1 MSRRSSTSS
10 LLRLSLLLAALCAAA
25 ALPAQAQ
32 DFPIGSKGASVQLDA
47 PWDRKKLD
55 KDLGEDQFQRV
66 EGRGFLSRGSQV
78 YVVAMEIAGLLED
91 EADYRTAM
99 DDHCSVGNGEP
110 IVVAKEP
117 GWTRVSRVFDTT
129 LNGVACAFRNE
140 LLVGDGLAYHLMTWS
155 VKSQRK
161 QLDAQVQGFLAGF
174 EFPPVDSEH
183 GKGLAPV
190 VRTVIAGDHAIDY
203 AVRPSLLREAKP
215 DDGELAEWRSADDEQ
230 LVAIF
235 AVDGYRTLPTIVD
248 GERDTLGKW
257 DATYKESA
265 RGEFEVDGVRC
276 AWLLGAR
283 DGQAIKSV
291 HLPLSGSKSLT
302 VRWLADGAAD
312 AFRPAREAL
321 FQSLRLRKLD
331 GGIAL
336 PDLPAP
342 TPTVANSALDRF
354 LRGGADRLAPIA
366 MSGVMGTQR
375 AGDGWLLWN
384 WQDLHEVTADGHRQ
398 LLDGD
403 DGFRF
408 AAKWRGQTLVGGHDG
423 AVRPLQGDGLGAPM
437 FDAEAACVA
446 GDDLWLLR
454 RGGSPLDG
462 VATAAADVALVRRA
476 ATGGETTLGAFPC
489 GNVAELA
496 IDAASAHLLV
506 RVDRTVA
513 GWMQVTPSYA
523 PKLLLVPLASPTPR
537 ELGDWTA
544 LGAIAAAADGWLV
557 TGTPRGA
564 AAGVWL
570 VRNDGGREPLLL
582 APIGSLRALAAD
594 ATSLTVLTGTGMG
607 QQRLVALTRDACRRD
622 GVRCQ
627 PFANAQ
633 LAKIGER
640 LLAALGSRPPRTADD
655 VKAARAAADV
665 FAIELA
671 GAPLPTSADDVETLL
686 EEAAD
691 WEEPLPDAGRALL
704 GVLTASAALAAG
716 GEWVEGATADWSA
729 WRLRAPTVYDTPF
742 AILVQPGNMVTS
754 ALDDSESYATLTMDT
769 GDRQGRP
776 LLVGLDP
783 EALRA
788 RVLALAPT
796 EAAAAVRSGDVEA
809 LRRVLEARS
818 GEHELR
824 RHVYGQ
830 LAAHGQ
836 HEALRQLAARFASG
850 AEWKPCDLVAWI
862 AAGSRKVTTTE
873 EAKAWMDAALD
884 AVRKAPREAALY
896 LWLGRAVDRAFPGEP
911 QRSRSCYERV
921 LELAPYGDLAAS
933 ARKALGRER

>member
-1 MSRRSSTSS
+1 M
-10 LLRLSLLLAALCAAA
+10 LAGLSPAA
-25 ALPAQAQ
+25 ALTAQAQ
-32 DFPIGSKGASVQLDA
+32 DFPIGSKGASVQLDT
-47 PWDRKKLD
+47 PWTRKKLD
-55 KDLGEDQFQRV
+55 KDLGEDQFQRI
-66 EGRGFLSRGSQV
+66 EGRGFLSRGSEV
-78 YVVAMEIAGLLED
+78 YVVATEIAGLLED
-91 EADYRTAM
+91 EADYRQAM
-99 DDHCSVGNGEP
+99 DDHCSEGNGEP
-110 IVVAKEP
+110 IVVAKQP
-117 GWTRVSRVFDTT
+117 GWTRASRVFDTT
-129 LNGVACAFRNE
+129 IDGIACAFRNE
-140 LLVGDGLAYHLMTWS
+140 LLVGEGLAYHLMTWS

-174 EFPPVDSEH
+174 EFPNADSEH

-215 DDGELAEWRSADDEQ
+215 DDDELAEWRSADDEQ

-235 AVDGYRTLPTIVD
+235 IVDGYRTLPTIVD
-248 GERDTLGKW
+248 GERDTLRKW

-283 DGQAIKSV
+283 DRQTIKSV
-291 HLPLSGSKSLT
+291 HLPLSGRKILT
-302 VRWLADGAAD
+302 VRWLSNGAVD

-336 PDLPAP
+336 PDLPPP
-342 TPTVANSALDRF
+342 TPAAANTALDRF
-354 LRGGADRLAPIA
+354 LRGGAARLAPITVPA
-366 MSGVMGTQR
+366 VMGAVRTS
-375 AGDGWLLWN
+375 DGLLLWN
-384 WQDLHEVTADGHRQ
+384 WRDLHEVAADGHRQ
-398 LLDGD
+398 LIDSREGC
-403 DGFRF
+403 RF
-408 AAKWRGQTLVGGHDG
+408 AVKHRGQTLVGGHDG
-423 AVRPLQGDGLGAPM
+423 AVRPLTDGALGAPM

-454 RGGSPLDG
+454 RSGSPLEG
-462 VATAAADVALVRRA
+462 VATAPADVALVRRT

-489 GNVAELA
+489 GNAAELA
-496 IDAASAHLLV
+496 IDDGRTHLLV
-506 RVDRTVA
+506 HVDRTIA
-513 GWMQVTPSYA
+513 DWLPATPGYA
-523 PKLLLVPLASPTPR
+523 PKLVLVPLAQPTPR
-537 ELGDWTA
+537 ELGEWTA
-544 LGAIAAAADGWLV
+544 LAAIAAASDGWLV

-570 VRNDGGREPLLL
+570 VRNDGSREPLLL
-582 APIGSLRALAAD
+582 ASIGSLRGLAAD
-594 ATSLTVLTGTGMG
+594 ATSLTVLAATGVE
-607 QQRLVALTRDACRRD
+607 QQRLVVLTREACRRD

-633 LAKIGER
+633 LVKIGDR
-640 LLAALGSRPPRTADD
+640 LLVALGSRPPRTAAE
-655 VKAARAAADV
+655 VQAARAAADV
-665 FAIELA
+665 LAQEIA
-671 GAPLPTSADDVETLL
+671 GAPLPTSPDDVEALL
-686 EEAAD
+686 EAAID
-691 WEEPLPDAGRALL
+691 WADPLPDAGRALL

-729 WRLRAPTVYDTPF
+729 WRVRARTVHDTPF
-742 AILVQPGNMVTS
+742 AILVQPGNMVS
-754 ALDDSESYATLTMDT
+754 AALDDSDSYASLTMNT

-783 EALRA
+783 ETLRA
-788 RVLALAPT
+788 RVLALVPT
-796 EAAAAVRSGDVEA
+796 EAATAVRSGDVA
-809 LRRVLEARS
+809 TLRRVLESRS
-818 GEHELR
+818 GEPELR

-836 HEALRQLAARFASG
+836 HEPLHQLAARFALG
-850 AEWKPCDLVAWI
+850 VEQKPCDLVAWI
-862 AAGSRKVTTTE
+862 AAGSRKVSTTE

-911 QRSRSCYERV
+911 QKSRPCYERA
-921 LELAPYGDLAAS
+921 LELALFGDVAAS